1 MLRAK
6 VFVLLLFGGLL
17 ISWPARSCAQAPP
30 GPQSATPP
38 PGVTVPKPKPLP
50 PPPPLPPPRQ
60 AILGDWKLNRDQS
73 DDTRNRSDDDQG
85 SNNGGYGRRSGGGY
99 PGGGY
104 PGGGYPGGRGGMP
117 RGDSEAVQ
125 EKMHELLSPPTR
137 ITFSMT
143 GAEVDLTDDQDRKRA
158 FMTDGRKLQKP
169 KDNSYQEIAAHW
181 DGKRLVSDEKSPR
194 GGKMSRSFELSED
207 GRQLYETI
215 RMDNGKNGGSRT
227 YRFIYDIPVAS
238 PSR

>member
-1 MLRAK
+1 
-6 VFVLLLFGGLL
+6 
-17 ISWPARSCAQAPP
+17 
-30 GPQSATPP
+30 
-38 PGVTVPKPKPLP
+38 
-50 PPPPLPPPRQ
+50 
-60 AILGDWKLNRDQS
+60 
-73 DDTRNRSDDDQG
+73 
-85 SNNGGYGRRSGGGY
+85 
-99 PGGGY
+99 
-104 PGGGYPGGRGGMP
+104 MP